1 MTVMTVNGVKQ
12 ETSVDSSTPL
22 LWVLREQFELTGTKF
37 GCGIG
42 QCGACTVRLNG
53 TAIRSCLTPVAAADG
68 QEIQTIEGL
77 APADGALHSLQAAWI
92 QHQVPQCG
100 YRQSGQLM
108 SAAALLESNPTPS
121 DEDID
126 LAMEGNICR
135 CGMYGRIKAA
145 IKTAAK
151 AGSDSTA
158 NGTADDLTI
167 IATAKETADE

>member
-1 MTVMTVNGVKQ
+1 
-12 ETSVDSSTPL
+12 
-22 LWVLREQFELTGTKF
+22 
-37 GCGIG
+37 
-42 QCGACTVRLNG
+42 
-53 TAIRSCLTPVAAADG
+53 
-68 QEIQTIEGL
+68 
-77 APADGALHSLQAAWI
+77 
-92 QHQVPQCG
+92 
-100 YRQSGQLM
+100 M

-151 AGSDSTA
+151 AGSNRTA